1 MRYSVAVCA
10 HVRTSVWLLVSD
22 SCAFCCLSRYT
33 MSADVRYERD
43 IYTWLTALELS
54 QYYFMFKA
62 AGMEK
67 IRVRVAMPCARG
79 LVALTKPS
87 LWQDILYL
95 EASDLARVG
104 VEDPAHVR
112 KLMVGVR
119 HVVVP
124 DKISA
129 DNRCSSVFQSGR
141 LVVDI
146 FSFLDYTTLI
156 LHTRVCRFWR
166 ECLNKGVRK
175 MTITNPVALHAPVT
189 HVVCQFSSLTHL
201 NGALMNTVVCSR
213 DWIPSSH
220 GGTCAQRTNLAPRA
234 RVAWPRASS
243 R

>member
-1 MRYSVAVCA
+1 MCTRSSGT
-10 HVRTSVWLLVSD
+10 H
-22 SCAFCCLSRYT
+22 
-33 MSADVRYERD
+33 
-43 IYTWLTALELS
+43 
-54 QYYFMFKA
+54 
-62 AGMEK
+62 
-67 IRVRVAMPCARG
+67 
-79 LVALTKPS
+79 KPS